1 MAGRRYPVYTL
12 AKIVVPP
19 VIRFWVRLDCQG
31 LLNIPKQGPVIIA
44 ANHISYFDPL
54 CLGTFIHTAG
64 RQVRFLAK
72 SELYRNPVL
81 GALLRGA
88 GQIPVYRETR
98 DAHQALVD
106 AVAAMRDGAAVA
118 IYPEGTTTRNPDF
131 SPMAAKSGVARLA
144 ALTGAPV
151 VPVGQWGAHLLF
163 TRGKLGPFRRG
174 IRVVERAG
182 PPIDLGLDPRVVADR
197 DQRGQG
203 QGDGGH
209 RRPGRRG
216 QGGLEPARLVQ
227 GQGGPPDMTE
237 RFQPGGVTH
246 ALVSGL
252 VELALASAL
261 LAGSLAA
268 SESSP
273 GAAASLAAASLLWA
287 VLAVVSLAVAWLR
300 ARVFAAELDDEA
312 VTLHRL
318 GGARRYRYDQLSAV
332 EVSGRRTRL
341 VARDGGTGWSA
352 GSAARPR
359 ATASGPGSWPAPGP
373 PPAPTAPRSRA
384 RAPG

>member
-1 MAGRRYPVYTL
+1 MAGQRYYAPSMAGRRYPVYTL
-12 AKIVVPP
+12 AKVVVPP

-31 LLNIPKQGPVIIA
+31 LLNIPRQGPVIIA

-81 GALLRGA
+81 GATLRGA

-98 DAHQALVD
+98 DAGQALVD

-182 PPIDLGLDPRVVADR
+182 PPIDLGLTPDSSLTEINLAKDKVMAAVA
-197 DQRGQG
+197 
-203 QGDGGH
+203 
-209 RRPGRRG
+209 
-216 QGGLEPARLVQ
+216 GLVAEARE
-227 GQGGPPDMTE
+227 GWRPPDWY
-237 RFQPGGVTH
+237 QGK
-246 ALVSGL
+246 
-252 VELALASAL
+252 
-261 LAGSLAA
+261 AA
-268 SESSP
+268 SHP
-273 GAAASLAAASLLWA
+273 
-287 VLAVVSLAVAWLR
+287 
-300 ARVFAAELDDEA
+300 
-312 VTLHRL
+312 
-318 GGARRYRYDQLSAV
+318 
-332 EVSGRRTRL
+332 
-341 VARDGGTGWSA
+341 
-352 GSAARPR
+352 
-359 ATASGPGSWPAPGP
+359 
-373 PPAPTAPRSRA
+373 
-384 RAPG
+384 